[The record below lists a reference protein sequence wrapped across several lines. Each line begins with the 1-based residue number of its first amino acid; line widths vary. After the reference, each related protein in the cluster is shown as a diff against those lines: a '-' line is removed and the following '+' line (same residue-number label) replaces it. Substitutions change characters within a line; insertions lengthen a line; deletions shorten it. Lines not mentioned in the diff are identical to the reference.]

1 MFLIFIILH
10 NLSLDNFNKQCQQR
24 DIVHSGGNDSL
35 LGTNEDGG
43 GSRRDGVPHATVS
56 IHTQHIPPLRWYD
69 MRTSKSY

>member
-24 DIVHSGGNDSL
+24 GIVHSGGNDSL

-43 GSRRDGVPHATVS
+43 GVGEMGCHMPQYLFIHNTYLLLDGMT
-56 IHTQHIPPLRWYD
+56 
-69 MRTSKSY
+69 